1 MCLFKCRLPKGSLD
15 YSPGTS
21 LLLKP
26 ESVCVCRGGGGGG
39 AKTLARGDQRI
50 RAKSFRAAQSIVAWG
65 RRGEK
70 KCQGLGGNK
79 IMTLSCTSLGRTL
92 VQRGCSQS
100 KTAVRQLTSSA
111 SMFLADCPALG
122 YHGRRSQGP
131 LLLGGGGGVLESPC
145 LCFYQSM
152 CTDFVRK
159 MYS

>member
-1 MCLFKCRLPKGSLD
+1 MSG
-15 YSPGTS
+15 
-21 LLLKP
+21 
-26 ESVCVCRGGGGGG
+26 VGGGGG

-131 LLLGGGGGVLESPC
+131 LLWGGGGGGTGITVSVFLSVHVHG
-145 LCFYQSM
+145 LCPENV
-152 CTDFVRK
+152 FVTAEPFVTRL